1 MVFQKLIEGEIYSL
15 VTFGFVPDDVC
26 KSYTLEGTQMSY
38 VFHRHCHATLPII
51 DKGEGVYLFDKQGK
65 QYLDACGGAAVSN
78 LGHSH
83 QAVKK
88 AMLEQLERVP
98 FAHTGFFTSDSGERL
113 AELICQYMPEQ
124 FNHVYLVSGGSEA
137 VESALKMARQYFVE
151 SGKPEKK
158 QFIARQQSYHGNT
171 LGALAVGGNEWRRE
185 PFKPILHPSHHIAPC
200 YAYRYQQSDESELDY
215 SLRTANELEAKI
227 LELGA
232 ENVMA
237 FVAEPIVG
245 ATAGAVPAT
254 QGYFKRIREICD
266 QYDVLLILDEVMC
279 GVGRSGSFFAF
290 EQEEAEP
297 DLVCMAKGLGAG
309 YQPIGAVVAN
319 DRVYQAIA
327 DGSGFFQHGH
337 TFMAH
342 PVACA
347 AAVATIETIF
357 QDDLLTAVNQQSVL
371 LRNELASALAH
382 LPYIGDIRGKG
393 LFFGIELVADKESK
407 APLSKTTLAD
417 KRIKHR
423 AMENGL
429 MCYPMGGTIDGV
441 NGHHILLAPPFIIQ
455 SHHIDELVGKLSL
468 TLKEVAETWK

>member
-1 MVFQKLIEGEIYSL
+1 
-15 VTFGFVPDDVC
+15 
-26 KSYTLEGTQMSY
+26 MSY
-38 VFHRHCHATLPII
+38 VFHRHCHNTLPVI
-51 DKGEGVYLFDKQGK
+51 DRGEGVYLFDKQGK

-83 QAVKK
+83 QAVKQ
-88 AMLEQLERVP
+88 AMLAQIERVP
-98 FAHTGFFTSDSGERL
+98 FAHTGFFTSESGEQL
-113 AELICQYMPEQ
+113 AELICQRMPEQ

-158 QFIARQQSYHGNT
+158 YFIARQQSYHGNT
-171 LGALAVGGNEWRRE
+171 LGALSVGGNEWRRE
-185 PFKPILHPSHHIAPC
+185 PFRPILHSGQHIAPC
-200 YAYRYQQSDESELDY
+200 YAYRYQKADESELEY
-215 SLRTANELEAKI
+215 SLRAANELEVKI
-227 LELGA
+227 LQLGA

-237 FVAEPIVG
+237 FIAEPIVG

-254 QGYFKRIREICD
+254 DGYFKRIREICD

-290 EQEEAEP
+290 EQEQAEP
-297 DLVCMAKGLGAG
+297 DVVCMAKGLGAG

-319 DRVYQAIA
+319 DRVYRAIES
-327 DGSGFFQHGH
+327 GSGFFQHGH

-347 AAVATIETIF
+347 AAVATVKTIF
-357 QDDLLTAVNQQSVL
+357 EEDLLTAVNRQGAL
-371 LRNELASALAH
+371 LRNELSLALSE
-382 LPYIGDIRGKG
+382 LPFIGDIRGKG
-393 LFFGIELVADKESK
+393 LFLGIELVADKESK
-407 APLSKTTLAD
+407 APLNKATMAD
-417 KRIKHR
+417 KRIKQR

-441 NGHHILLAPPFIIQ
+441 NGHHILLAPAFIFQ
-455 SHHIDELVGKLSL
+455 PAHVDELIEKLTR
-468 TLKEVAETWK
+468 TLNEVSSTWQ

>member
-1 MVFQKLIEGEIYSL
+1 
-15 VTFGFVPDDVC
+15 
-26 KSYTLEGTQMSY
+26 MSY
-38 VFHRHCHATLPII
+38 VFHRHCHVKLPTIAR
-51 DKGEGVYLFDKQGK
+51 GEGVYLFDNQGN

-83 QAVKK
+83 QAVKQ
-88 AMLEQLERVP
+88 AMLDQIEKVP
-98 FAHTGFFTSDSGERL
+98 FAHTGFFTSEASEQL
-113 AELICQYMPEQ
+113 AELICQQMPSQ

-151 SGKPEKK
+151 CGKPEKK

-200 YAYRYQQSDESELDY
+200 YAYRYQREDESELDY
-215 SLRTANELEAKI
+215 SLRAANDLEAKI

-232 ENVMA
+232 DNVMA

-266 QYDVLLILDEVMC
+266 RYDVLLIMDEVMC

-290 EQEEAEP
+290 EQEQAVP

-319 DRVYQAIA
+319 DKVYQAIA
-327 DGSGFFQHGH
+327 SGSGFFQHGH

-347 AAVATIETIF
+347 AAVATIQTIGD
-357 QDDLLTAVNQQSVL
+357 QKLLQAVNQQGAML
-371 LRNELASALAH
+371 KRELESALSDF
-382 LPYIGDIRGKG
+382 PYIGDIRGKG
-393 LFFGIELVADKESK
+393 LFLGIELVADKVSK
-407 APLSKTTLAD
+407 IPLPNSTLAD
-417 KRIKHR
+417 KKIKQQ
-423 AMENGL
+423 AMKNGL

-441 NGHHILLAPPFIIQ
+441 NGHHILLAPPFIIER
-455 SHHIDELVGKLSL
+455 SHIDELVEKLTR
-468 TLKEVAETWK
+468 TLREVSQKWQ

>member
-1 MVFQKLIEGEIYSL
+1 
-15 VTFGFVPDDVC
+15 
-26 KSYTLEGTQMSY
+26 MSY

-113 AELICQYMPEQ
+113 AELICQQMPEQ

-371 LRNELASALAH
+371 LRKELTSALAH

-393 LFFGIELVADKESK
+393 LFLGIELVAEKESK
-407 APLSKTTLAD
+407 APLSKATLAD
-417 KRIKHR
+417 KRIKRR

>member
-1 MVFQKLIEGEIYSL
+1 
-15 VTFGFVPDDVC
+15 
-26 KSYTLEGTQMSY
+26 
-38 VFHRHCHATLPII
+38 
-51 DKGEGVYLFDKQGK
+51 
-65 QYLDACGGAAVSN
+65 
-78 LGHSH
+78 
-83 QAVKK
+83 
-88 AMLEQLERVP
+88 
-98 FAHTGFFTSDSGERL
+98 
-113 AELICQYMPEQ
+113 
-124 FNHVYLVSGGSEA
+124 SEA

-200 YAYRYQQSDESELDY
+200 YAYRYQQSHESELDY
-215 SLRTANELEAKI
+215 SLRAANELEAKI

-342 PVACA
+342 PMACA

-357 QDDLLTAVNQQSVL
+357 QDDLLTAVNRQSVL
-371 LRNELASALAH
+371 LRNELTSALAH

-393 LFFGIELVADKESK
+393 LFVGIELVADKESK
-407 APLSKTTLAD
+407 SPLSKATLAD
-417 KRIKHR
+417 KRIKQR

>member
-1 MVFQKLIEGEIYSL
+1 
-15 VTFGFVPDDVC
+15 
-26 KSYTLEGTQMSY
+26 MSY

-51 DKGEGVYLFDKQGK
+51 DKGEGVYLFDKHGK

-98 FAHTGFFTSDSGERL
+98 FAHTGFFTSDNSERL
-113 AELICQYMPEQ
+113 AELICQHMPEQ

-200 YAYRYQQSDESELDY
+200 YAYRYQQSHESELGY
-215 SLRTANELEAKI
+215 SLRAANELEAKI

-232 ENVMA
+232 DNVMA

-342 PVACA
+342 PMACA

-357 QDDLLTAVNQQSVL
+357 QDDLLTAVNRQSVL
-371 LRNELASALAH
+371 LRNELTSALAH

-393 LFFGIELVADKESK
+393 LFVGIELVADKESK
-407 APLSKTTLAD
+407 APLSKATLAD
-417 KRIKHR
+417 KRIKQR

-455 SHHIDELVGKLSL
+455 SHHIDELIGKLSL

>member
-1 MVFQKLIEGEIYSL
+1 
-15 VTFGFVPDDVC
+15 
-26 KSYTLEGTQMSY
+26 MSY

-98 FAHTGFFTSDSGERL
+98 FAHTGFFTCDSSERL
-113 AELICQYMPEQ
+113 AELICQHMPEQ

-200 YAYRYQQSDESELDY
+200 YAYRYQQSHESELGY
-215 SLRTANELEAKI
+215 SLRAANELEAKI

-232 ENVMA
+232 DNVMA

-290 EQEEAEP
+290 EQEEVEP

-347 AAVATIETIF
+347 AAVATIETVF
-357 QDDLLTAVNQQSVL
+357 QDDLLTAVNQQSAL
-371 LRNELASALAH
+371 LRNELTSALGH

-407 APLSKTTLAD
+407 APLSKATLAD
-417 KRIKHR
+417 KRIKQR

>member
-1 MVFQKLIEGEIYSL
+1 
-15 VTFGFVPDDVC
+15 
-26 KSYTLEGTQMSY
+26 MSY

-98 FAHTGFFTSDSGERL
+98 FAHTGFFTSDSSGRL
-113 AELICQYMPEQ
+113 AELICQHMPEQ

-200 YAYRYQQSDESELDY
+200 YAYRYQQSHESELGY
-215 SLRTANELEAKI
+215 SLRAANELEAKI

-232 ENVMA
+232 DNVMA

-347 AAVATIETIF
+347 AAVATIQTIF
-357 QDDLLTAVNQQSVL
+357 QDDLLTAVNRQSAL
-371 LRNELASALAH
+371 LRNELTSVLAH

-407 APLSKTTLAD
+407 SPLSKATLAD
-417 KRIKHR
+417 KRIKQR

>member
-1 MVFQKLIEGEIYSL
+1 
-15 VTFGFVPDDVC
+15 
-26 KSYTLEGTQMSY
+26 MSY
-38 VFHRHCHATLPII
+38 VFHRHCHAKLPTIAR
-51 DKGEGVYLFDKQGK
+51 GEGVYLFDSQGN

-83 QAVKK
+83 QAVKQ
-88 AMLEQLERVP
+88 AMLDQIEKVP
-98 FAHTGFFTSDSGERL
+98 FAHTGFFTSEVSEQL
-113 AELICQYMPEQ
+113 AELICQQMPSQ
-124 FNHVYLVSGGSEA
+124 FNQVYLVSGGSEA

-151 SGKPEKK
+151 CGKPEKK

-185 PFKPILHPSHHIAPC
+185 PFKPILHPSHQIAPC
-200 YAYRYQQSDESELDY
+200 YAYRHQREGESELDY
-215 SLRTANELEAKI
+215 SLRAANELEAEI
-227 LELGA
+227 LELGSD
-232 ENVMA
+232 NVMA

-254 QGYFKRIREICD
+254 LGYFKRIREICD
-266 QYDVLLILDEVMC
+266 RYDVLLIMDEVMC

-290 EQEEAEP
+290 EQEQAVP

-327 DGSGFFQHGH
+327 SGSGFFQHGH

-347 AAVATIETIF
+347 AAVATIQTIGA
-357 QDDLLTAVNQQSVL
+357 QKLLQAVNQQGAML
-371 LRNELASALAH
+371 KRELESALSDF
-382 LPYIGDIRGKG
+382 PYIGDIRGKG
-393 LFFGIELVADKESK
+393 LFLGIELVADKVSK
-407 APLSKTTLAD
+407 IPLPNSILVD
-417 KRIKHR
+417 KKIKHQ
-423 AMENGL
+423 AMKNGL

-441 NGHHILLAPPFIIQ
+441 NGHHILLAPPFIIER
-455 SHHIDELVGKLSL
+455 SHIDELVEKLTR
-468 TLKEVAETWK
+468 TLREVSKTW

>member
-1 MVFQKLIEGEIYSL
+1 
-15 VTFGFVPDDVC
+15 
-26 KSYTLEGTQMSY
+26 MSY

-98 FAHTGFFTSDSGERL
+98 FAHTGFFTSDNSERL
-113 AELICQYMPEQ
+113 AELICQHMPEQ

-200 YAYRYQQSDESELDY
+200 YAYRYQQSHESELGY
-215 SLRTANELEAKI
+215 SLRAANELEAKI

-232 ENVMA
+232 DNVMA

-342 PVACA
+342 PMACA

-357 QDDLLTAVNQQSVL
+357 QDDLLTAVNRQSVL
-371 LRNELASALAH
+371 LRNELTSALAH

-393 LFFGIELVADKESK
+393 LFVGIELVADKESK
-407 APLSKTTLAD
+407 APLSKATLAD
-417 KRIKHR
+417 KRIKQR

-455 SHHIDELVGKLSL
+455 SHHIDELIGKLSL

>member
-1 MVFQKLIEGEIYSL
+1 M
-15 VTFGFVPDDVC
+15 
-26 KSYTLEGTQMSY
+26 
-38 VFHRHCHATLPII
+38 
-51 DKGEGVYLFDKQGK
+51 
-65 QYLDACGGAAVSN
+65 
-78 LGHSH
+78 
-83 QAVKK
+83 
-88 AMLEQLERVP
+88 
-98 FAHTGFFTSDSGERL
+98 
-113 AELICQYMPEQ
+113 
-124 FNHVYLVSGGSEA
+124 
-137 VESALKMARQYFVE
+137 
-151 SGKPEKK
+151 
-158 QFIARQQSYHGNT
+158 
-171 LGALAVGGNEWRRE
+171 
-185 PFKPILHPSHHIAPC
+185 
-200 YAYRYQQSDESELDY
+200 DY
-215 SLRTANELEAKI
+215 SLRAANELEAKI

-232 ENVMA
+232 DNVMA

-347 AAVATIETIF
+347 AAVATIQTIF
-357 QDDLLTAVNQQSVL
+357 QDNLLTAVNRQSAL
-371 LRNELASALAH
+371 LRNELTSALAH

-393 LFFGIELVADKESK
+393 LFFGIELVADQESK
-407 APLSKTTLAD
+407 APLSKATLAD
-417 KRIKHR
+417 KHIKQR

-455 SHHIDELVGKLSL
+455 PHHIDELVGKLSL
-468 TLKEVAETWK
+468 TLKEVAKEWN